1 MIKIHCQ
8 QGSEAW
14 HEQRCGK
21 FTASKFSEL
30 MAGETTGGYT
40 GLIADIAGQVISG
53 EVEPSYSDYNME
65 RGTELEPE
73 ARTLYENHMETEVE
87 QVGFVLPE
95 NDLAEWV
102 GVSPDGLVGEDG
114 GLEIKCPQVK
124 AHLNCIKAG
133 KLPNAYKWQ
142 VQGQLWI
149 TGRKWWDFM
158 SYYPNMKPFI
168 LRVYPD
174 VEMHKE
180 LEQRLRKAITD
191 VKAILETYNE
201 YEI

>member
-1 MIKIHCQ
+1 MIKIHCD

-21 FTASKFSEL
+21 FTASQFKDL
-30 MAGETTGGYT
+30 MSGETTAGYT
-40 GLIADIAGQVISG
+40 KLIASIAGQVISG
-53 EVEPSYSDYNME
+53 ETEESYSNANME
-65 RGTELEPE
+65 RGIELEPE
-73 ARTLYENHMETEVE
+73 ARSFYENHTETEVE

-95 NDLAEWV
+95 NELAEWV
-102 GVSPDGLVGEDG
+102 GVSPDGLIGDDG
-114 GLEIKCPQVK
+114 GVEIKCPL
-124 AHLNCIKAG
+124 ASTHLRYIKENR
-133 KLPNAYKWQ
+133 LPLEYKWQ

-174 VEMHKE
+174 IEMHKE
-180 LEQRLRKAITD
+180 LKVRLEKAIKDT
-191 VKAILETYNE
+191 K
-201 YEI
+201 EIIQSYQDYTL